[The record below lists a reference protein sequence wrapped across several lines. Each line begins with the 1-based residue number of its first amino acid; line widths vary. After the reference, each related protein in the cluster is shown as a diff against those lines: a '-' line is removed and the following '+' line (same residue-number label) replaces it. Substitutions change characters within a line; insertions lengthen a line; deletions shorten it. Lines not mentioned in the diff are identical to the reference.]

1 MTVKP
6 SIRPAVGVRKS
17 ENMKLDFLFISM
29 HILLVL
35 LFPGSA
41 GTDYGWG
48 GNLNSHLIT
57 SCIRNIHSEN
67 Y

>member
-41 GTDYGWG
+41 GTDYG
-48 GNLNSHLIT
+48 
-57 SCIRNIHSEN
+57 
-67 Y
+67 